1 MSIVAGLAQPAPI
14 TLRTRRSAGP
24 GGFYVEDD
32 AGLHAPASV
41 SATPSIG
48 LPSLLAFQ
56 EAEADAAQD
65 RAARRHAGS
74 MLAELSAIQRALLLG
89 DAAGKDGA
97 LARLSSLARH
107 GAVANDPRLAAIVQA
122 IAMRAAVEAARGQQ
136 AAAHR

>member
-1 MSIVAGLAQPAPI
+1 MSIVAGLTQPAPLA
-14 TLRTRRSAGP
+14 LRTRRRAGP
-24 GGFYVEDD
+24 SGFYVEDD
-32 AGLHAPASV
+32 AGLHTPASV

-74 MLAELSAIQRALLLG
+74 MLAELSAVQRALLLG
-89 DAAGKDGA
+89 DAAGKDMA
-97 LARLSSLARH
+97 LGRLSSLTRH
-107 GAVANDPRLAAIVQA
+107 GVAANDPRLAAVVQA
-122 IAMRAAVEAARGQQ
+122 VAMRAAVEAARRQQ